1 MCICGVFA
9 VLMSGLGA
17 SLAAQSAGAIGCDVR
32 AVAVLGF
39 VDVDKSRS
47 STCSIGRAVEWSW
60 LS

>member
-17 SLAAQSAGAIGCDVR
+17 SFAAQAARAIGCDVE
-32 AVAVLGF
+32 AVVVLGF
-39 VDVDKSRS
+39 ADVDKTRS
-47 STCSIGRAVEWSW
+47 STCSIGCAFEWSL